1 MKKAAF
7 IKDLSERTRFSKKE
21 TAHFMNELTD
31 LVVETLRRGGEV
43 GLGIGKFQ
51 LRQRAAREA
60 INPATGQRIQ
70 VGPKVVP
77 LFKPNR
83 KFKDA
88 VLE

>member
-7 IKDLSERTRFSKKE
+7 IKDLSTRTG
-21 TAHFMNELTD
+21 MNKQDAKLFVQELTE

-51 LRQRAAREA
+51 LKQRAAREGV
-60 INPATGQRIQ
+60 NPSTGQKILI
-70 VGPKVVP
+70 GPKVVP

-83 KFKDA
+83 KFKEA
-88 VLE
+88 ILE